1 LIPDFLIIGA
11 GVVGLSTALE
21 LSGRGASVALLERSA
36 VGGESS
42 WAGGGILSPLL
53 PWDYAGAVNAL
64 TEAGRQA
71 FPTLCRSLVESTGI
85 DPEYRNTGMLVL
97 PPFDGRKAHPW
108 CNAHGWP
115 CEDRD
120 GGLVLGS
127 RKGESGLW
135 LPGVSQVRNP
145 RLLQALAKFLE
156 ISGVGI
162 EEQVEVQGLVSQ
174 GGKITGVRTS
184 RGIREGSACIVT
196 GGAWSATLPELERLR
211 SRIYPIRGQMLLYRA
226 EENQLPCIV
235 LRDGRYLI
243 PRADGHILAGST
255 VEDVGFDKSTTDEA
269 RIGLH
274 HFACRLLPE
283 LERADPIRH
292 WSGLRPGSPENI
304 PVIDRHP
311 AFDNL
316 YINAGHFRYGVTM
329 APAAASLMTDLIVG
343 KPPSLDPVP
352 YRYPNS

>member
-1 LIPDFLIIGA
+1 M
-11 GVVGLSTALE
+11 E
-21 LSGRGASVALLERSA
+21 LSGRGASVTLLEKST

-53 PWDYAGAVNAL
+53 PWDYAGTVNAL

-85 DPEYRNTGMLVL
+85 DPEYRDTGMLVL
-97 PPFDGRKAHPW
+97 PPFDGSKAHAW
-108 CNAHGWP
+108 CDARGWP
-115 CEDRD
+115 CEDL
-120 GGLVLGS
+120 GGGFSLGS
-127 RKGESGLW
+127 QQAESGLW

-156 ISGVGI
+156 ISGAGI
-162 EEQVEVQGLVSQ
+162 EEHVEVRGLVGR
-174 GGKITGVRTS
+174 GGKITGVRTG
-184 RGIREGSACIVT
+184 RGIREGGACIVA
-196 GGAWSATLPELERLR
+196 GGAWSATLPGLEDLR
-211 SRIYPIRGQMLLYRA
+211 SHIYPIRGQMLLYRA
-226 EENQLPCIV
+226 DADRLPSIV
-235 LRDGRYLI
+235 LLDGRYLI

-274 HFACRLLPE
+274 RFACRLLPE
-283 LERADPIRH
+283 LERAGPIRH

-311 AFDNL
+311 TFDNL

-329 APAAASLMTDLIVG
+329 APAAATLMTDLIMG
-343 KPPSLDPVP
+343 KPPCLDPAP